1 MISYTQGRVWEW
13 EWGGNSKISAK
24 TTIFL
29 VLRGKKNKF
38 RNIQPPKKKLWN
50 KSTSAPPGKN
60 PSETHAH
67 KHVKLH
73 HFCEKNCCITPAG
86 NTVQQQQCGKQ
97 AIAG

>member
-1 MISYTQGRVWEW
+1 MGMGREF
-13 EWGGNSKISAK
+13 ENFSKNDY
-24 TTIFL
+24 FL
-29 VLRGKKNKF
+29 SFERQKNKF